1 METIFSK
8 MLVRLRKEA
17 GFPTAYRFY
26 HDNGGADVLKIS
38 YRKYLLIE
46 QGKSLP
52 VLDRFSIF
60 LYALRVVHKSAQ
72 ANELI
77 AAWLRTLAGEENY
90 REIIEPLLAAKQG
103 GAGFSPMQKAM
114 KKALDMKKY
123 YLTLEQ
129 LESIFATKDNY
140 LCYLALSNDTGAWT
154 KKEFALRLKLTEGEA
169 EKALKALAGAKILK
183 EAKKGVYKCPLAEAM
198 VEFPHLTTVRPELLA
213 KLRKYQEELIA
224 AGAPVWIRKGVVR
237 ADELAF
243 RDFFPLMNINLTTA
257 QTYAVTEKTDKS
269 ALFMVEGRITKLR
282 DF

>member
-8 MLVRLRKEA
+8 LLVRLRKEA

-26 HDNGGADVLKIS
+26 HDNGGKNILKIS
-38 YRKYLLIE
+38 YRKYLSIE
-46 QGKSLP
+46 QGKILP

-90 REIIEPLLAAKQG
+90 REIIEPLLAPKQG

-123 YLTLEQ
+123 YLTPEQ
-129 LESIFATKDNY
+129 IEVIFATRDNY

-154 KKEFALRLKLTEGEA
+154 KKEFAGRLKMTEA
-169 EKALKALAGAKILK
+169 EAGKALKDLAGAKILK
-183 EAKKGVYKCPLAEAM
+183 EAKKGVYKCPLADAM
-198 VEFPHLTTVRPELLA
+198 VEFPHLTTVRAELLA
-213 KLRKYQEELIA
+213 KLRGYQEELLA
-224 AGAPVWIRKGVVR
+224 AGAPVWIRKGVIR
-237 ADELAF
+237 ADEIVF
-243 RDFFPLMNINLTTA
+243 RDFFPVMNVNITTA